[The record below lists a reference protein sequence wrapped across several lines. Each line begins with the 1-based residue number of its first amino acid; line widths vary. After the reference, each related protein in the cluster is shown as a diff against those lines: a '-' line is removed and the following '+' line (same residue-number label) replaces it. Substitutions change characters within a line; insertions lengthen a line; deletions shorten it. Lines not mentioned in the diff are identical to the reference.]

1 MYIMKGK
8 KKGSPKSGGRV
19 AGTENKITGKA
30 RELFVQIMEGE
41 VDHIQSALE
50 AVRKKN
56 PADYLN
62 VLSKFFPYFIPKQV
76 DITSKGESFLPPT
89 ILLNG
94 ESNDSPK

>member
-1 MYIMKGK
+1 MAKGK
-8 KKGSPKSGGRV
+8 KTGGGSRKGK
-19 AGTENKITGKA
+19 ENKTTGKA

-41 VDHIQSALE
+41 VDYIQQALE

-62 VLSKFFPYFIPKQV
+62 VLSKFYPYFIPKQV